1 MVACLWSGLAGS
13 LLGTRLNRSVSPD
26 VRFAA
31 FAVVMMIA
39 VRRRVRARWQDR
51 IASAVATAAA
61 AAHKSRPSCA
71 PADENRPDPA
81 SLSPSDNAWVDDHPT
96 VTRGSEDG
104 LRMSTMAKV
113 VVAGS
118 MVGLMTGFVG
128 VGAQADVSLPRR
140 WGRCRDRRRCCRL
153 RSVVPAADA
162 LAGPID
168 KVS

>member
-26 VRFAA
+26 VLFAA

-39 VRRRVRARWQDR
+39 VRRRWVRARWQDR
-51 IASAVATAAA
+51 IATAAA
-61 AAHKSRPSCA
+61 AAHKRCPSCA

-81 SLSPSDNAWVDDHPT
+81 SLSPSDNAGVDDHPT

-104 LRMSTMAKV
+104 LRMSTVAKV

-118 MVGLMTGFVG
+118 MVGLMTGFFG

-140 WGRCRDRRRCCRL
+140 WGRRRDRGRCRRL
-153 RSVVPAADA
+153 RSAVPAADA

-168 KVS
+168 KLS